1 MLIIVV
7 IAIVIALLFK
17 FSPKP
22 EKKAVDQESILVATQ
37 KVTPRTLQPTLTLFG
52 RVESPHATTLSASTS
67 AFVEAVMAYEGQAV
81 KQGEL
86 LVSLDRTDAELM
98 LAQREADL
106 MDSNAQIAQQQT
118 RHQSNLTALR
128 LEKELLA
135 LADKAAAR
143 YENLLKKNLASDTQ
157 RDESLQSAKRQA
169 LSVNTR
175 ELSVQDHPSQMQR
188 LKAQQTRAQALRDQ
202 AMLDLQRTQITAP
215 FNGRVTQVM
224 VSPSNRVRQGDPV
237 ISLFDTDKIE
247 VRAQIPARYLDN
259 VRTAINNQQNLTAYI
274 LLEEQQIPMALVR
287 LAGNVS
293 ESKGGID
300 AFFRFEKPELFVE
313 IGRAVEL
320 HLQLAPIANSVALPP
335 TALYGQ
341 SRIYTVTDEQQLR
354 AIPVKPVG
362 EMRQANG
369 EAWILVR
376 GDIAPGTPILT
387 TQLPNAISGLSVSVQ
402 NNELSNESR

>member
-1 MLIIVV
+1 
-7 IAIVIALLFK
+7 
-17 FSPKP
+17 
-22 EKKAVDQESILVATQ
+22 
-37 KVTPRTLQPTLTLFG
+37 
-52 RVESPHATTLSASTS
+52 
-67 AFVEAVMAYEGQAV
+67 
-81 KQGEL
+81 
-86 LVSLDRTDAELM
+86 
-98 LAQREADL
+98 
-106 MDSNAQIAQQQT
+106 
-118 RHQSNLTALR
+118 
-128 LEKELLA
+128 
-135 LADKAAAR
+135 
-143 YENLLKKNLASDTQ
+143 
-157 RDESLQSAKRQA
+157 
-169 LSVNTR
+169 
-175 ELSVQDHPSQMQR
+175 MQR

-402 NNELSNESR
+402 NNELSNECR